1 MPRKLSE
8 LAQKGTLLA
17 WCMTSNAEKKGSS
30 LIDVTGAFTTQ
41 VDRCNFTIVVP
52 QLSQRY
58 TSGTAQWKAFGS
70 HPISMV
76 IQSVWDVK
84 KNFQAGKIPFG
95 NNFGYPL
102 ELCKSTF
109 VRSGT
114 VLYYLLPHYQEVLCC
129 GEN

>member
-17 WCMTSNAEKKGSS
+17 WCMTPNAKKKGSS

-58 TSGTAQWKAFGS
+58 TSGTAQWKTFGS

-76 IQSVWDVK
+76 IQSVSLGSK
-84 KNFQAGKIPFG
+84 KKISEQEK
-95 NNFGYPL
+95 YRL
-102 ELCKSTF
+102 
-109 VRSGT
+109 GT
-114 VLYYLLPHYQEVLCC
+114 ILDALWSCAKVHL
-129 GEN
+129 